1 LINGEV
7 ISKLETFKLQV
18 RNTVLSSNLQTRGS
32 TAGETILQETVAS
45 LAAGLSDSFGFS
57 PLISPGRVKST
68 VRNSLRN
75 SIKKQKDNEKTKD
88 EANRQFDLNIIL
100 DQVRQYLSTISIPT
114 PSLDERGNSKLLIK
128 KLDRLNKYSTTPRKA
143 EELIKIL
150 DEIIHSDPIPNSR
163 ISEFILMHSNAA
175 REDAQRLISQFEILI
190 RNFLSTKL
198 SNKFGSD
205 IVRCLPER
213 ILTAALSKLR
223 KEQRVN
229 EPISVRSVLDYVEFS
244 EYLKIITSSNNWDA
258 CFVNIFPSVS
268 WIDTKLKEIANI
280 RNKCMHSRGLSK
292 HDFEKLKVEIRDV
305 MSKIT

>member
-1 LINGEV
+1 MINREV
-7 ISKLETFKLQV
+7 ISKLETLKLQA
-18 RNTVLSSNLQTRGS
+18 RNTVISSNLQTRGFI
-32 TAGETILQETVAS
+32 AGETILQETVAS
-45 LAAGLSDSFGFS
+45 LAAGLSDSLGLS
-57 PLISPGRVKST
+57 NLVPPGRVKST

-75 SIKKQKDNEKTKD
+75 SIKKQKDNEKIKD
-88 EANRQFDLNIIL
+88 EANRQFNLNLIL

-114 PSLDERGNSKLLIK
+114 PSLDERGNSKSLIK
-128 KLDRLNKYSTTPRKA
+128 KLDRLNKYSTTPRKG

-175 REDAQRLISQFEILI
+175 REDAQRLISQFEISI

-198 SNKFGSD
+198 SNEFGSD
-205 IVRCLPER
+205 AVRGLPER
-213 ILTAALSKLR
+213 ILNAALSKLR
-223 KEQRVN
+223 KEQGVN

-258 CFVNIFPSVS
+258 CFVDIFSNAS
-268 WIDTKLKEIANI
+268 WIDTKLKDIADI
-280 RNKCMHSRGLSK
+280 RNKSMHSRGLSK

-305 MSKIT
+305 MSKIS